1 MWLTKIFYTFLCIS
15 LVSRRK
21 SRGLFNPA
29 IAFFMRCFTSSHKN
43 RKAVRVQWRLS
54 TILKISNKIVWSN
67 VFWYLKVCIFWKWS
81 RYTIHWYKTQILKN
95 FLSDKINGTKNV
107 FFFLCELQ
115 LIIVS
120 LLICDSYICW
130 SSRFVFLKLCVGF
143 IIFDSV
149 SFLLKFIFLFNKM
162 QGLFDFQNLNNRKAT
177 HSFVPRRLIFKL
189 QWEVLKLYDTCV
201 SWSSPKTDQVTN
213 FLNPEDF
220 ENFWVVTFKEIFDI
234 LLLNNLFISF
244 LNLFISLIELKNM
257 H

>member
-95 FLSDKINGTKNV
+95 FPSDKINGTKNV

-130 SSRFVFLKLCVGF
+130 SSRFVFLKLCGIYYFRFRFVF
-143 IIFDSV
+143 IKVYIFVQQNARTLWLS
-149 SFLLKFIFLFNKM
+149 KFK
-162 QGLFDFQNLNNRKAT
+162 
-177 HSFVPRRLIFKL
+177 
-189 QWEVLKLYDTCV
+189 
-201 SWSSPKTDQVTN
+201 
-213 FLNPEDF
+213 
-220 ENFWVVTFKEIFDI
+220 
-234 LLLNNLFISF
+234 
-244 LNLFISLIELKNM
+244 
-257 H
+257 